1 MEEERL
7 NRCEESKKIEQGTNL
22 LIQFIL
28 DTKTSHIPVV
38 QLTNQL
44 EANEKVPIVFV
55 LPGVEGNLKPFEV
68 LTSSMKTHVVDVQYN
83 YQHPENNIQEI
94 AQNTISVCFSS
105 TCVSVALKTYQFLA
119 H

>member
-1 MEEERL
+1 M
-7 NRCEESKKIEQGTNL
+7 
-22 LIQFIL
+22 LIQFIP

-68 LTSSMKTHVVDVQYN
+68 LPSSMKAHVVGIQYN
-83 YQHPENNIQEI
+83 NQHPENNIQEI